1 MKRNHGSMKK
11 RQREFVRAQKRDSE
25 QRESRERRQ
34 RRQQD
39 HLREV
44 GAVE

>member
-34 RRQQD
+34 RRQGQR
-39 HLREV
+39 L
-44 GAVE
+44 VELAGDG